1 MSPTIAKR
9 TLTQVKGMPVKALV
23 EMGLMM
29 EADNP
34 LDVAVKEMI
43 VRELTDRGR
52 EAEAQRVEAGK

>member
-9 TLTQVKGMPVKALV
+9 TLAQVKGMPVKALV

-29 EADNP
+29 ESDNP

-52 EAEAQRVEAGK
+52 DFDAQRVEAGR